1 MFPFIET
8 SNNYQQK
15 LSKIANAKKS
25 IIKSIFTCF
34 IYNYLISEKR
44 KNKLSVNKSLIDD
57 KIQKFQDNI
66 VLIQKEIAEYNN
78 KIDVANNEIK
88 IKEQELLRKKEDL
101 CLEKTKKLSVIQKL
115 PAKLP
120 ENAKTD
126 FKTLK
131 SFGGLEYKKV
141 IGCYIIKNVE
151 NEKCYVGQSKDV
163 YKRIKQHFHGTV
175 PKNVIFAED
184 YYLSNIE
191 NKEKLFEIK
200 IIPCETKDE
209 LDKLERELII
219 EYDALNNGYNG
230 TSGNN

>member
-1 MFPFIET
+1 MYFILFFAHFCYILLARSVST
-8 SNNYQQK
+8 
-15 LSKIANAKKS
+15 
-25 IIKSIFTCF
+25 
-34 IYNYLISEKR
+34 
-44 KNKLSVNKSLIDD
+44 KNK
-57 KIQKFQDNI
+57 Q
-66 VLIQKEIAEYNN
+66 APTRYC
-78 KIDVANNEIK
+78 AGA
-88 IKEQELLRKKEDL
+88 
-101 CLEKTKKLSVIQKL
+101 L
-115 PAKLP
+115 P
-120 ENAKTD
+120 
-126 FKTLK
+126 
-131 SFGGLEYKKV
+131 
-141 IGCYIIKNVE
+141 
-151 NEKCYVGQSKDV
+151 YVGQSKDV